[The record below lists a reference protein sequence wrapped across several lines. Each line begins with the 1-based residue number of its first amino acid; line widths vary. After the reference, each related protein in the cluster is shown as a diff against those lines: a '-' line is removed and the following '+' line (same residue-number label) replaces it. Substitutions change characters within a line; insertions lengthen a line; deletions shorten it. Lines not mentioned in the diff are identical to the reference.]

1 MDVYTGFRSKADA
14 VKFAI
19 LNFIDLK
26 TEKID
31 YAKAQELLD
40 FINKNVNLPEITKSP
55 MEEQLTPLVETL
67 NEKIKELGNK
77 KEPDLSGV
85 YAIGAK

>member
-1 MDVYTGFRSKADA
+1 
-14 VKFAI
+14 
-19 LNFIDLK
+19 
-26 TEKID
+26 
-31 YAKAQELLD
+31 
-40 FINKNVNLPEITKSP
+40 

-77 KEPDLSGV
+77 KEPDLSEV